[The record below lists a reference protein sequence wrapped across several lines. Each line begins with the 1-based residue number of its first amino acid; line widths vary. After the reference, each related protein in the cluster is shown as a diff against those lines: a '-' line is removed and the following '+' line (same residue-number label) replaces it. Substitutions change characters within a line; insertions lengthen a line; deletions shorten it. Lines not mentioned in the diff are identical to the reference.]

1 MDLKIPKF
9 QKLTPPASGRA
20 HHGQGGPDGVSPA
33 FIPHYNPFQT
43 NNSIHCRSFVLAETF
58 KYLYMV
64 FSEPSQLPFD
74 PDDYVLT
81 TEAHFLP
88 LSIGDRT
95 STGGSETSDRILPRK
110 ILLDPHETVQDVERH
125 SQYQSACPYQPSP
138 TRTSYELADYGSGI
152 RENVGKVLDN
162 MHTVTS
168 ALNAIG
174 DGQQGSC
181 SSAYAL
187 FGW

>member
-1 MDLKIPKF
+1 M
-9 QKLTPPASGRA
+9 
-20 HHGQGGPDGVSPA
+20 
-33 FIPHYNPFQT
+33 
-43 NNSIHCRSFVLAETF
+43 LAETF

-64 FSEPSQLPFD
+64 FSEPSHLPFD

-88 LSIGDRT
+88 LSIADRT
-95 STGGSETSDRILPRK
+95 STGGSEPSDRQLPRK
-110 ILLDPHETVQDVERH
+110 ILLDPHETVHEETRR
-125 SQYQSACPYQPSP
+125 QYQSACPYQPSP
-138 TRTSYELADYGSGI
+138 TRTSHELADYGSGI

-162 MHTVTS
+162 MSTVTS

-181 SSAYAL
+181 SSA
-187 FGW
+187 